1 MTEEIKQWL
10 SKGKPYEEGLMLL
23 NKYHKNRHL
32 RNMLARTYK
41 PGKLERELRKISK
54 LQQYRAKTK
63 PQSEKKPV
71 SDGKKQLTEV
81 LHNKSIKYK
90 DLPKILQKVYDET
103 KKLYKER
110 ASYHE
115 KAKLLTKQGAD
126 KETIGNLVQ
135 KIKEADQKIR
145 VNWEKIDNYDP
156 NAEETEQQQSDEPI
170 NFKRISANRKY
181 ISSNKKKL
189 QQDPEKWRPKIQQR
203 VDELLKAGETFNP
216 NIVEELK
223 AAGIKI

>member
-1 MTEEIKQWL
+1 
-10 SKGKPYEEGLMLL
+10 
-23 NKYHKNRHL
+23 
-32 RNMLARTYK
+32 
-41 PGKLERELRKISK
+41 
-54 LQQYRAKTK
+54 
-63 PQSEKKPV
+63 
-71 SDGKKQLTEV
+71 
-81 LHNKSIKYK
+81 
-90 DLPKILQKVYDET
+90 
-103 KKLYKER
+103 
-110 ASYHE
+110 
-115 KAKLLTKQGAD
+115 
-126 KETIGNLVQ
+126 
-135 KIKEADQKIR
+135 